1 VTERNDLT
9 FVRGVLSLLADL
21 GMRVWIFGGW
31 AEELRGIGPPRKHAD
46 IDLIFP
52 ADDFALI
59 DDAIR
64 AGHLDEIAGKR
75 FPHKRAFALGDVMVE
90 VFLVGEDEHGLHTD
104 FWGRIR
110 HDWPAD
116 LLGHAEGL
124 PVASARALSDYR
136 RHYQLLRDGVTEAE
150 PLAGERLR

>member
-1 VTERNDLT
+1 MTERNDLT
-9 FVRGVLSLLADL
+9 FVRGVLSFLADL

-31 AEELRGIGPPRKHAD
+31 AEELRGIVPPRKHAD
-46 IDLIFP
+46 IDLVFP

-64 AGHLDEIAGKR
+64 AGQLTEIGGKR
-75 FPHKRAFALGDVMVE
+75 FPHKRAFVLGDVMVE
-90 VFLVGEDEHGLHTD
+90 MLLVEEDGHGLHTD

-116 LLGHAEGL
+116 LLGYANGL

-136 RHYQLLRDGVTEAE
+136 RHYQLLRAGVTEAE